1 MGALVGGMWA
11 AGKLE
16 EFTDWALG
24 LTRAEVGIGPA
35 TARIMQRIAGADE
48 TPEPQTD
55 EALAALD
62 RVVLSIAV
70 ERVGP
75 VNYLTGQTA

>member
-1 MGALVGGMWA
+1 
-11 AGKLE
+11 
-16 EFTDWALG
+16 
-24 LTRAEVGIGPA
+24 
-35 TARIMQRIAGADE
+35 MQRIAGADE